1 VTGSERSDRPSGGA
15 AVEPFTLRFALSR
28 RQRLAVELPPWL
40 PAVAGTT
47 GFGLGALYAGLF
59 ASPWFLLLLLL
70 PPIMYRGLFA
80 FAFELV
86 ACGGRPVEMI
96 ADGGELEVR
105 SAGLAQQLPLDGI
118 FQVYR
123 SGDTWTVLHLDG
135 SVLTIPAD
143 AITAEQIEYLKSF
156 ARRAAAARAEPQ
168 S

>member
-1 VTGSERSDRPSGGA
+1 M
-15 AVEPFTLRFALSR
+15 EPFHLHFTLSR

-40 PAVAGTT
+40 PAVAGTI

-59 ASPWFLLLLLL
+59 ASHWFLLLLLL
-70 PPIMYRGLFA
+70 PPIMYRGLFRLA
-80 FAFELV
+80 FDLV
-86 ACGGRPVEMI
+86 FRGGRAVELI
-96 ADGGELEVR
+96 ADAGELEVR
-105 SAGLAQQLPLDGI
+105 SAGEVQRHPLDGV
-118 FQVYR
+118 FQVFR
-123 SGDTWTVLHLDG
+123 SGDAWTVLHLDG

>member
-1 VTGSERSDRPSGGA
+1 M
-15 AVEPFTLRFALSR
+15 EPFHLRFTLSR

-40 PAVAGTT
+40 PAVAGTI

-59 ASPWFLLLLLL
+59 ASNWFLLLLIL
-70 PPIMYRGLFA
+70 PPVMYRGLFA
-80 FAFELV
+80 FAFDLV
-86 ACGGRPVEMI
+86 VRGGRAVEVV
-96 ADGGELEVR
+96 AGDTELEVR
-105 SAGLAQQLPLDGI
+105 SAGLAQRLALAGI

-123 SGDTWTVLHLDG
+123 SDDTWTVLHLDG

-143 AITAEQIEYLKSF
+143 AITSEQIEYLKSF